1 MSEKP
6 VPPTTA
12 FEISDRVARQAAVR
26 PYQRAAGEPQERLLR
41 VFTLDPSVSDRVGGT
56 ATVRVPYEKLAPG
69 PVGALFDVRC
79 DRAPAPLT
87 ATPLDLDDPL
97 VLHSG
102 GLSPTPSNGRVHLQ
116 MVYAVCSLTYAE
128 FKRALGR
135 DIGWATPAP
144 ERGPH
149 RLVLRP
155 FGFRGRNAGYS
166 REGGDLS
173 FGYFKAGAN
182 PAGFTVP
189 KGLISTALS
198 HDIIAHET
206 THALLD
212 GLRASFLVPSNVD
225 VAAFHEGFAD
235 LVALFLHFTYKDVV
249 EQAIRGAHVNAT
261 GVTMLTDLA
270 REFGY
275 TRSKTGKETALRSGI
290 DVSGLAAFDS
300 DILPGAP
307 GGPVCYD
314 PAMEPHRLGS
324 VLVSAVFEAFMTIVR
339 RKTDRYFRIAGLEPR
354 AFGAAPLS
362 EPLVRALAGE
372 ASDVAGQFLSL
383 CIRAID
389 YCPPA
394 DMELG
399 EYLRA
404 MITADGD
411 LERSDKW
418 GFREALM
425 RSFRRRRIFPDHV
438 QFMTEDAVRWK
449 PPARTI
455 RIPGLAFRNLRF
467 DGDPGRPAN
476 ARELTRQANVLGRG
490 LTDPA
495 HAAVFQLVAPGRT
508 LPKGVMQASPPIVQS
523 LRVARRAAPDGRVV
537 FDLVGEVTQSCTVQ
551 RKGELFDMNG
561 GATVVIDSEG
571 EVRYAIYKRFGSDA
585 RQARQHAA
593 MRGPLANF
601 WKKSGRR
608 FTLAPDVLRRLHGM
622 K

>member
-1 MSEKP
+1 MAKQTAPP
-6 VPPTTA
+6 VAA
-12 FEISDRVARQAAVR
+12 FEVSDRVARQAAMR
-26 PYQRAAGEPQERLLR
+26 PYRRAAGEPQVRPLR
-41 VFTLDPSVSDRVGGT
+41 VFTLDPSVSDRVGGV
-56 ATVRVPYEKLAPG
+56 ATVKVPYEKLAPG

-79 DRAPAPLT
+79 DNVPAPLK
-87 ATPLDLDDPL
+87 AEPLDLDDAL
-97 VLHSG
+97 ILLSSG
-102 GLSPTPSNGRVHLQ
+102 LTPSPSNGRVHLQ
-116 MVYAVCSLTYAE
+116 MAYAVCSLTYAE

-135 DIGWATPAP
+135 DIGWATDAPAS
-144 ERGPH
+144 GPH
-149 RLVLRP
+149 RLIVRP

-173 FGYFKAGAN
+173 FGFFKAGAT

-189 KGLISTALS
+189 KGLICTALS

-212 GLRASFLVPSNVD
+212 GLRASFLLPTNVD

-235 LVALFLHFTYKDVV
+235 LVALFLHFSYTEVV
-249 EQAIRGAHVNAT
+249 EQAIREAHVNSSRLSL
-261 GVTMLTDLA
+261 LTDLA

-275 TRSKTGKETALRSGI
+275 TRNNSGKETALRSGI
-290 DVSGLAAFDS
+290 DVAGIAAFDS
-300 DILPGAP
+300 DIPPGTA
-307 GGPVCYD
+307 GGPICYD
-314 PAMEPHRLGS
+314 PTLEPHLLGS
-324 VLVSAVFEAFMTIVR
+324 VLVSAVFEAFMTVVR

-354 AFGAAPLS
+354 AFGVMPLS
-362 EPLVRALAGE
+362 EPLVKALASE
-372 ASDVAGQFLSL
+372 ASDVAGQFLSI

-404 MITADGD
+404 LITADGD
-411 LERSDKW
+411 LERTDKW

-438 QFMTEDAVRWK
+438 QFMTEDAVRWQ
-449 PPARTI
+449 PPAKAV

-467 DGDPGRPAN
+467 DGDPGQPAN
-476 ARELTRQANVLGRG
+476 ARELTRQANVLGRS

-495 HAAVFQLVAPGRT
+495 HAGVFQLVAPGAK
-508 LPKGVMQASPPIVQS
+508 LPKGVTQASPPMVQS
-523 LRVARRAAPDGRVV
+523 IRVARRAAPDGRVV

-551 RKGELFDMNG
+551 HKGDLFDMNG
-561 GATVVIDSEG
+561 GATVVIDPEG
-571 EVRYAIYKRFGSDA
+571 QVRYAIYKRFGSDS

-593 MRGPLANF
+593 MRGPLAHF

-608 FTLAPDVLRRLHGM
+608 FSLSGDVLRHLHGV

>member
-1 MSEKP
+1 MAKKVAPEI
-6 VPPTTA
+6 TA
-12 FEISDRVARQAAVR
+12 FEISERVVRQAAMR
-26 PYQRAAGEPQERLLR
+26 PYRRSAGEPQVRPLR
-41 VFTLDPSVSDRVGGT
+41 VFTLDPSVSDRVGGV
-56 ATVRVPYEKLAPG
+56 ATVKVPYEKLAAG
-69 PVGALFDVRC
+69 PVGSLFDVRC
-79 DRAPAPLT
+79 DKAPPPLK
-87 ATPLDLDDPL
+87 AEPLDLDNPL
-97 VLHSG
+97 ILLSSG
-102 GLSPTPSNGRVHLQ
+102 VTPSPSDGRVHLQ
-116 MVYAVCSLTYAE
+116 MVYAICSVTYAE

-135 DIGWATPAP
+135 DISWATDAPAT
-144 ERGPH
+144 GPH
-149 RLVLRP
+149 RLIVRP

-173 FGYFKAGAN
+173 FGFFKAGAA

-189 KGLISTALS
+189 SGLICTSLS

-212 GLRASFLVPSNVD
+212 GLRASFLLPTNVD

-235 LVALFLHFTYKDVV
+235 LVALFLHFSYAEVV
-249 EQAIRGAHVNAT
+249 EQAIREAHVNSSRLSL
-261 GVTMLTDLA
+261 LTDLA

-275 TRSKTGKETALRSGI
+275 TRNKAGTDTALRSGI
-290 DVSGLAAFDS
+290 DVAGIAAFDS
-300 DILPGAP
+300 DIPPGTA

-314 PAMEPHRLGS
+314 PALEPHKLGS
-324 VLVSAVFEAFMTIVR
+324 VLVSAVFEAFMTVVR
-339 RKTDRYFRIAGLEPR
+339 RKTDRFFRIAGLEPR
-354 AFGAAPLS
+354 AFGRDPLS
-362 EPLVRALAGE
+362 EPLVKALAGE
-372 ASDVAGQFLSL
+372 ASEVAGQFLGI

-404 MITADGD
+404 LITADGD

-449 PPARTI
+449 SPEKPV

-467 DGDPGRPAN
+467 DGDPGQPAN
-476 ARELTRQANVLGRG
+476 ARELRRQATALGRAM
-490 LTDPA
+490 TDPA
-495 HAAVFQLVAPGRT
+495 CASVFQLVPPGT
-508 LPKGVMQASPPIVQS
+508 KLPKGVTQASPPMVQS
-523 LRVARRAAPDGRVV
+523 IRVARRAAPDGRVV
-537 FDLVGEVTQSCTVQ
+537 FDLVGEVTQSCTVKH
-551 RKGELFDMNG
+551 KGDVFDMNG
-561 GATVVIDSEG
+561 GATVVIDPEG
-571 EVRYAIYKRFGSDA
+571 EVRYSIYKRFGSEA

-593 MRGPLANF
+593 MRGPLARF
-601 WKKSGRR
+601 WAKSGRR
-608 FTLAPDVLRRLHGM
+608 FRLSGDVLRHLHGM